1 MRKIIAFITVFLTLS
16 LLSLSVLAEG
26 DFEIIDGELIKYSG
40 SDSVVS
46 VPSDVQNIKAGA
58 FDGTPGVTCVIFNS
72 LSCSFEQGALP
83 AGALVKAPE
92 SSNAHLAALEYGLAF
107 KALDGSVSI
116 TINYL
121 YTSGETAYPTFTA
134 EIFTGD
140 SYSYPVP
147 AIEGYAPNIKTV
159 QGVAGD
165 VDITVTVIYSLNE
178 ADGWVIKNGHAMY
191 VSGGSY
197 VVDTTVEIGGV
208 PYSFD
213 KSGNL
218 IIASGFLN
226 TPGGTY
232 YFSNNVA
239 VTGYRIIGKSI
250 YLFNDDG
257 TMVKSTSLGGY
268 RFGADGKL
276 QGSDVLVTM
285 DGDVYFLVSNEL
297 FSGYKMINGSIM
309 YFGADYKQAKS
320 TTVNG
325 YTFDASGSLSSGI
338 SADELEISAPS
349 DAAYTGEALEPAVTV
364 KFKGIT
370 LTKGV
375 HYSLI
380 YSDNT
385 APGEAKVI
393 ISGMGC
399 VSGNTSRTFNI
410 IGTVS
415 YTLTIRYI
423 SVTGDII
430 ADSYT
435 ALLEPGE
442 KYEIPSPVI
451 EGYEPDQESVS
462 GTMAN
467 SNITVIVT
475 YKQLEESSESDE
487 PFPIDPTEST
497 DEVSEPVDPDESNT
511 ESDITE
517 SDESDSSTESS
528 DGINSNADSNNKD
541 ADRSGYKYDY
551 ALFIK
556 VFIIATLIAGAA
568 IVLILNWDRIKKAL
582 EKKNIKIFKSKNS
595 KKENSKKENSSTK

>member
-1 MRKIIAFITVFLTLS
+1 MRKIIAFITVLLTLS
-16 LLSLSVLAEG
+16 LLSLSALAEG
-26 DFEIIDGELIKYSG
+26 DFEIVDGELIKYSG

-46 VPSDVQNIKAGA
+46 IPSDVQNIKAGA
-58 FDGTPGVTCVIFNS
+58 FDGTTGVTCVIFNS

-83 AGALVKAPE
+83 AGVLVKAPE

-107 KALDGSVSI
+107 NALDGSVNI

-121 YTSGETAYPTFTA
+121 YTNGETAYPTFTA
-134 EIFTGD
+134 EILTGD

-159 QGVAGD
+159 EGVAGD

-191 VSGGSY
+191 VLNGSY
-197 VVDTTVEIGGV
+197 VVDTTVEIDGM

-239 VTGYRIIGKSI
+239 VMGYHIIGKSI
-250 YLFNDDG
+250 YCFNEDG
-257 TMVKSTSLGGY
+257 TMVKSTSIGGY
-268 RFGADGKL
+268 RFGDDGKL
-276 QGSDVLVTM
+276 QGTDVLITM
-285 DGDVYFLVSNEL
+285 DGNVYFLVSNEL

-309 YFGADYKQAKS
+309 YFGSDYKQAKS
-320 TTVNG
+320 TTVDG
-325 YTFDASGSLSSGI
+325 YTFDASGALISGI
-338 SADELEISAPS
+338 SADELEISGPS
-349 DAAYTGEALEPAVTV
+349 DAVYTGDALEPSVTV
-364 KFKGIT
+364 KFKGIS
-370 LTKGV
+370 LKNGV
-375 HYSLI
+375 HYSLT

-385 APGEAKVI
+385 APGEAKVK

-399 VSGNTSRTFNI
+399 VSGSTSRTFKI
-410 IGTVS
+410 TGTVS

-423 SVTGDII
+423 SVMGDII

-442 KYEIPSPVI
+442 NYDIPSPII
-451 EGYEPDQESVS
+451 EGYEPDQKSVR
-462 GTMAN
+462 GIMAN

-497 DEVSEPVDPDESNT
+497 EEISKPVDPDDSDT

-517 SDESDSSTESS
+517 SDDSDNSTESS
-528 DGINSNADSNNKD
+528 DGINSDPNGDNND
-541 ADRSGYKYDY
+541 ADRSGYNYDY

-556 VFIIATLIAGAA
+556 VFVIATLIAGVS

-582 EKKNIKIFKSKNS
+582 EKKNIKIFKSKKS
-595 KKENSKKENSSTK
+595 K